1 MAGTSVGRGW
11 LVPLGA
17 LLIAVFAV
25 CTSELIIT
33 GLLPAL
39 ATDLGVDIPTAGLLI
54 TGYAAGVAVAGPLLA
69 LVTAAVPRKGLL
81 LAIMAVFV
89 AGNVFCALAGS
100 YGMLL
105 AARLVLSAGH
115 GLFFGVTMVIA
126 VKLAPAGRQAT
137 AISVVTAGVNMA
149 TIIGVPLGTA
159 IGNAFGWRMP
169 FWIIVAAGIAATLI
183 LVALI
188 PVSPKEARSSSN
200 FRAELAAAIRPVVLF
215 SFATIVLA
223 LIAFFSLLSYLVPLL
238 TDVSGVPLSLV
249 PWVLFAIGVAGF
261 FGNLLGGRLGDW
273 NPTLTVT
280 GSMAT
285 NTALLL
291 GVWQFASNSV
301 VVVILLCLIWL
312 VGFMFLAP
320 VQSRVLRE
328 VSDAPNFAS
337 TLLSTSFQVGIAIG
351 AALGGAV
358 IAAGWGY
365 GQLPLVSAVFLGLSL
380 LVTVGLMAYDRRL
393 KAKPA

>member
-1 MAGTSVGRGW
+1 MAGTSVGRSW
-11 LVPLGA
+11 LVPVGA

-54 TGYAAGVAVAGPLLA
+54 TGYAVGVAVAGPLLA
-69 LVTAAVPRKGLL
+69 LATASLPRRGLL
-81 LAIMAVFV
+81 LAVMVVFI

-105 AARLVLSAGH
+105 AARLVLSACH
-115 GLFFGVTMVIA
+115 GLFFGVAMVIA
-126 VKLAPAGRQAT
+126 VKLAPPGRQAT

-149 TIIGVPLGTA
+149 TIVGVPLGTA
-159 IGNAFGWRMP
+159 IGNAYGWRMP

-188 PVSPKEARSSSN
+188 PASPKEERSSSD
-200 FRAELAAAIRPVVLF
+200 FRTELAVTLRP
-215 SFATIVLA
+215 IVLISFVIIIMS
-223 LIAFFSLLSYLVPLL
+223 LIAFFNLISYLVPLL
-238 TDVSGVPLSLV
+238 TNVSGVPLSLV
-249 PWVLFAIGVAGF
+249 PWILFAMGIAGF

-280 GSMAT
+280 GSIAT
-285 NTALLL
+285 NALLFL
-291 GVWQFASNSV
+291 CLWLFTSNSGV
-301 VVVILLCLIWL
+301 VAVLLCMIWL

-320 VQSRVLRE
+320 VQTRVLKE
-328 VSDAPNFAS
+328 VSEAPNFAS
-337 TLLSTSFQVGIAIG
+337 TLLSTSFQVGIAAG
-351 AALGGAV
+351 AAIGGAV
-358 IAAGWGY
+358 IATGWGY
-365 GQLPLVSAVFLGLSL
+365 AQLPVVSAVFLGLSL
-380 LVTVGLMAYDRRL
+380 LTNLGLMAYDRRL
-393 KAKPA
+393 KAKLA